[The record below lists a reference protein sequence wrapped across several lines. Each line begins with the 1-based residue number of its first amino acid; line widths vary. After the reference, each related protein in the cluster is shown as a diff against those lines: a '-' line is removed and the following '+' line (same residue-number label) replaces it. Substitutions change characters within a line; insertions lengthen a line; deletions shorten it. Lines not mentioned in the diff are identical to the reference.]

1 MNVVDVVVVVMLILA
16 AVSGFR
22 QGLISAVLTLLGA
35 VGGAVLAV
43 RLSPQLMT
51 TVDDSAAKIAIGV
64 ACVVVGV
71 GAGELIGSAVARRI
85 TRRITWRPARAVE
98 RTLGLLV
105 HTGAVLVVIWMV
117 AVPLASVP
125 YPAVSSAIRDS
136 QVLGRV
142 DAVMPAP
149 VRDLSDGLRTVFD
162 ESGFPAIL
170 DPLAPTPEVSVPEP
184 DPGLAVDPALQ
195 GVAGSVLQ
203 VRARSESCSR
213 TMSGTGFVIGPER
226 IITNAHVVA
235 GSSRAVVETAAGTA
249 DATVVLYDSD
259 RDLAVLAVPG
269 LSAPALTFAAVPAV
283 SGADAVVAGYPLGG
297 PYTLGAA
304 RISTEFTLRGP
315 DIYAADTV
323 VREVYTLRGSVRPGN
338 SGGPL
343 LNPDGTVLGVVFGA
357 SVAEPEVGF
366 ALTADEVAPVVSA
379 GLVDDTAAGT
389 GACTAA

>member
-1 MNVVDVVVVVMLILA
+1 MNVVDVVVVAMLLLA

-22 QGLISAVLTLLGA
+22 QGLITAMLTLLGA
-35 VGGAVLAV
+35 VGGAVLAI
-43 RLSPQLMT
+43 RLSPMLMT
-51 TVDDSAAKIAIGV
+51 RVDDSAAKVAIGV

-71 GAGELIGSAVARRI
+71 GAGELIGSAVGRRI
-85 TRRITWRPARAVE
+85 ARRITWRPAKAVE

-105 HTGAVLVVIWMV
+105 HTAAVLVVIWMV

-125 YPAVSSAIRDS
+125 YPAVSSAIRS
-136 QVLGRV
+136 SEVLGRV
-142 DAVMPAP
+142 DTVMPAP

-162 ESGFPAIL
+162 DSGFPAIL
-170 DPLAPTPEVSVPEP
+170 DPLAPTPDVTVPEP
-184 DPGLAVDPALQ
+184 DPALAGDPALQ
-195 GVAGSVLQ
+195 AVQGSVLKI
-203 VRARSESCSR
+203 RAQSDSCSR

-226 IITNAHVVA
+226 LLTNAHVVA
-235 GSSRAVVETAAGTA
+235 GSFRAVVETGAGTV
-249 DATVVLYDSD
+249 DASVVVYDPE

-269 LSAPALTFAAVPAV
+269 LTAPALTFADTPAG
-283 SGADAVVAGYPLGG
+283 SGDDAVVAGYPLGG

-304 RISTEFTLRGP
+304 RISSEFTLRGP

-323 VREVYTLRGSVRPGN
+323 QREVYTVRGSVRPGN

-343 LNPDGTVLGVVFGA
+343 LDPDGTVLGVVFGA

-366 ALTADEVAPVVSA
+366 ALTAAEVAPVVAA

>member
-1 MNVVDVVVVVMLILA
+1 MNVVDVVVVVLLILA

-22 QGLISAVLTLLGA
+22 QGLITAMTTLLGA

-43 RLSPQLMT
+43 RLSPKLMVE
-51 TVDDSAAKIAIGV
+51 VDDTAAKVALGV

-71 GAGELIGSAVARRI
+71 GVGELLGSALGRRI
-85 TRRITWRPARAVE
+85 ADRITWRPARAVE

-105 HTGAVLVVIWMV
+105 HTAAVLVVIWMI

-125 YPAVSSAIRDS
+125 YPPVSSAIRSSEILD
-136 QVLGRV
+136 RV
-142 DAVMPAP
+142 DTVMPTP
-149 VRDLSDGLRTVFD
+149 VRDLSDGLRAVLD
-162 ESGFPAIL
+162 DSGFPAIL
-170 DPLAPTPEVSVPEP
+170 DPLAPTPDVTVPEP
-184 DPGLAVDPALQ
+184 DPGLATDPALQ
-195 GVAGSVLQ
+195 GVAVSVLK
-203 VRARSESCSR
+203 VRAQSDSCSR

-226 IITNAHVVA
+226 LMTNAHVVA
-235 GSSRAVVETAAGTA
+235 GSFRAVVETAGGTVE
-249 DATVVLYDSD
+249 ATVVVYDPE

-269 LSAPALTFAAVPAV
+269 LTAPALTFAATPAAG
-283 SGADAVVAGYPLGG
+283 GADAVVAGYPLGG

-304 RISTEFTLRGP
+304 RISSEFTLRGP

-323 VREVYTLRGSVRPGN
+323 QRDVYTLRGSVRPGN

-343 LNPDGTVLGVVFGA
+343 LAADGSVLGVVFGA

-366 ALTADEVAPVVSA
+366 ALTAAEVAPVVA
-379 GLVDDTAAGT
+379 VGLVDDTAATT